1 MLMLMFSGKSHN
13 VVLSLK
19 SGCKLSGHE
28 LGLGHDIGLNS
39 LWRPWSRLP

>member
-28 LGLGHDIGLNS
+28 LGLGHDIGLEES
-39 LWRPWSRLP
+39 VAAME